1 MTSAPDKEVATL
13 LDHDEQSWTEKA
25 IAQKSTDKKKWG
37 LIIIV
42 IVCLLAAAGAI
53 IGVVVSNSGSKDG
66 GDSDD
71 PVDDVWKSEAF
82 EYDALIQ
89 INEAY
94 SINEN

>member
-1 MTSAPDKEVATL
+1 M
-13 LDHDEQSWTEKA
+13 
-25 IAQKSTDKKKWG
+25 
-37 LIIIV
+37 

-71 PVDDVWKSEAF
+71 PVIDDVWKSEAF